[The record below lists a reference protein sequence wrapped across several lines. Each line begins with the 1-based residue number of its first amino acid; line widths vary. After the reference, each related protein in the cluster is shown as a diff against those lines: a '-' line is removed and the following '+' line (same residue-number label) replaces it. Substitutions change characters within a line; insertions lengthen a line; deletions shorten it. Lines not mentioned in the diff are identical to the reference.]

1 MAGDALFKNEFSIA
15 ACAAVTTGTIA
26 LICHSSRRFAETRAF
41 ALAICSPS
49 RLGNFMR
56 RGFTL
61 IELLVVISIIAL
73 LIAILLPALG
83 AARRTAR
90 RLQNSTQL
98 RGIHQGLVTFAN
110 SNKDKFA
117 GLDTKGQTIRNG
129 ANSTG
134 NSGKGET
141 IQARYWILLNGDYFT
156 PEYAISPSETKT
168 VTEYEE
174 ATGTGT
180 NPVLFD
186 PMDIKHY
193 SYAML
198 QFAAGGTGVPSPYHI
213 TVATTRRAAEWEQT
227 LNSRSIVVSDRNVG
241 ADNAAGLQ
249 SVHSGVG
256 EWIGSALW
264 NDNHV
269 GFENT
274 EFFTTK
280 YADAGLN
287 TDTNGDPADHLF
299 NNQVGA
305 NNPNNNANAVMA
317 KYDVERFGTEN

>member
-1 MAGDALFKNEFSIA
+1 
-15 ACAAVTTGTIA
+15 
-26 LICHSSRRFAETRAF
+26 
-41 ALAICSPS
+41 
-49 RLGNFMR
+49 MR

-83 AARRTAR
+83 AARRTAQR
-90 RLQNSTQL
+90 MQNSTQL
-98 RGIHQGLVTFAN
+98 RGIHQGLVIFAN

-117 GLDTKGQTIRNG
+117 GLDSDGRTIPNG
-129 ANSTG
+129 PNSTG

-141 IQARYWILLNGDYFT
+141 IQARYWILLDGDYFT

-168 VTEYEE
+168 MTEYVPP
-174 ATGTGT
+174 AGAGV
-180 NPVLFD
+180 NPVQFQLTGV
-186 PMDIKHY
+186 KHY

-198 QFAAGGTGVPSPYHI
+198 QFAAGGPGVASPFHI
-213 TVATTRRAAEWEQT
+213 TTATRRRAAEWQQT
-227 LNSRSIVVSDRNVG
+227 LNAQSIVVSDRNVG
-241 ADNAAGLQ
+241 ANNTTGLQ
-249 SVHSGVG
+249 SVHSEEGD
-256 EWIGSALW
+256 WIGSVLW

-274 EFFTTK
+274 EFFKTK

-287 TDTNGDPADHLF
+287 TDADGNPADHLF

-305 NNPNNNANAVMA
+305 NNPVNNANAVMA
-317 KYDVERFGTEN
+317 KYDVERFGAEN